1 MSATLFQPIRRWNNT
16 IQFYLVIHS
25 KKNTSF
31 TFWLVDYKSDS
42 LGFHRI
48 EVDRARLSAFGGLP
62 LDSRN
67 RFPNATFVLPVEI
80 STTRNSASC
89 PRRVFLPTT
98 LFIVFESVEEAI
110 PVFKTIASCTLGR
123 FADTLRGIPTF
134 IFSIPRRSKQN
145 TGQGSKRR
153 RARQTTHLI
162 ERKRL
167 CQGWRGHN
175 FPILKKC
182 QFIHALIAHAPSAA
196 WYDERTKGPLSTCS
210 KPLARAMF
218 LYSANCCGVM

>member
-1 MSATLFQPIRRWNNT
+1 MFSRIPINT
-16 IQFYLVIHS
+16 H
-25 KKNTSF
+25 
-31 TFWLVDYKSDS
+31 
-42 LGFHRI
+42 
-48 EVDRARLSAFGGLP
+48 
-62 LDSRN
+62 N
-67 RFPNATFVLPVEI
+67 RFPNTTFILTVEVP
-80 STTRNSASC
+80 TTRNSASY
-89 PRRVFLPTT
+89 PRRVILPTT
-98 LFIVFESVEEAI
+98 LFIVFERVKEAI

-123 FADTLRGIPTF
+123 IADTLRGIPTF

-153 RARQTTHLI
+153 RARQTTHPI

-167 CQGWRGHN
+167 RRGWRGHN

-210 KPLARAMF
+210 KPLARATF

>member
-1 MSATLFQPIRRWNNT
+1 MPCRERF
-16 IQFYLVIHS
+16 S
-25 KKNTSF
+25 KPVLSRNPLEQTTRF
-31 TFWLVDYKSDS
+31 TFWLVDYKSYS

-48 EVDRARLSAFGGLP
+48 EVDRARLSMF
-62 LDSRN
+62 SRIPINTHN
-67 RFPNATFVLPVEI
+67 RFPNTTFILTVEVPTI
-80 STTRNSASC
+80 RNSASH

-123 FADTLRGIPTF
+123 IADTLRGIPTF
-134 IFSIPRRSKQN
+134 IFSIPRSSKQN
-145 TGQGSKRR
+145 TGQGSRQR
-153 RARQTTHLI
+153 RACQTTHLI

-167 CQGWRGHN
+167 CQGWRGNN
-175 FPILKKC
+175 FLIVKKC

-210 KPLARAMF
+210 KPLARAIF